1 MAPVS
6 LTRGLPHI
14 SVTTS
19 ISRWMSS
26 GNTGRCANRDPD
38 QALITASFAAQR
50 AARCRAADELLS
62 EASRRSPG
70 VKVSANT
77 VPGWST
83 CSAKSGMETRSI
95 PTPTMPMGGHVNRW
109 PSPATMRSALGAPPA
124 CGGRTEEMP
133 GSQAKEHAASVYPW
147 RRHAEHRRPER
158 TFGAQRQGQPIYASP
173 SPSRA
178 AGFSSIDASCGRS
191 GAWWSKR
198 RSPGRWYI
206 GAPPAIA
213 EASRR

>member
-1 MAPVS
+1 
-6 LTRGLPHI
+6 
-14 SVTTS
+14 
-19 ISRWMSS
+19 MSS